1 MLLCGIG
8 SLLEGPFGQSCGRFG
23 QGMVPGF
30 TVFQQII
37 AKGQTFGS
45 QKLIE
50 FKESCLRSGIQS
62 GSMAFKGLEALGQE
76 HAVFGRSVCGQAHRR
91 KASEEGLVGEQR
103 ITQGREFGL
112 NLARQ
117 SLKFF
122 GRRSTQSI
130 KQQRSLGIQIL
141 GHALNSHDGI
151 SKSGLLF

>member
-1 MLLCGIG
+1 
-8 SLLEGPFGQSCGRFG
+8 
-23 QGMVPGF
+23 
-30 TVFQQII
+30 
-37 AKGQTFGS
+37 
-45 QKLIE
+45 
-50 FKESCLRSGIQS
+50 
-62 GSMAFKGLEALGQE
+62 MAFKGLEALGQE